1 MPTITLTTG
10 AMTELDAVNA
20 MLLSI
25 GQAPVNTLEVS
36 NIKDVSFARLILNNT
51 SRSVQTRGWSFN
63 TDYLYSLVPD
73 GSGNILMPADALVVD
88 CEDKSLNV
96 SWRNGMLYDGD
107 ENTFVWTDT
116 DLEFRIVRFL
126 PFAQLPQPA
135 RDYIATKAA
144 RVFQAQ
150 IVGSQILYQ
159 FTADMEREA
168 QATFM
173 QSERR
178 QKDTNLFTG
187 TARTNNIFTRRR

>member
-1 MPTITLTTG
+1 MPITLTTG

-63 TDYLYSLVPD
+63 TDHLYSLVPD
-73 GSGNILMPADALVVD
+73 VSGNILMPADALVVD

-107 ENTFVWTDT
+107 ENTSVFTAT
-116 DLEFRIVRFL
+116 DLEFRVVRFM
-126 PFAQLPQPA
+126 PFEDMPQPA
-135 RDYIATKAA
+135 RDYIAMKAA
-144 RVFQAQ
+144 RSFQAQ
-150 IVGSQILYQ
+150 IVGSQILYS
-159 FTADMEREA
+159 FTKEMEIEA

-178 QKDTNLFTG
+178 QKDTNLFSG